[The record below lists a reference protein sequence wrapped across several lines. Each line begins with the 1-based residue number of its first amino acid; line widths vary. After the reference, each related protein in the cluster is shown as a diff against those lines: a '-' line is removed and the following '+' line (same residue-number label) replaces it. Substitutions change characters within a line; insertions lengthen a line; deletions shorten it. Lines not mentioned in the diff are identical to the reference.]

1 MKTMAITNDD
11 GYTEGVE
18 ILLEAA
24 GKMGKAYAVLP
35 DRQRS
40 AVSTALTLHKPLRLT
55 HLRKKIYTLNGNPA
69 DCALFALHSRELPKP
84 DVIFSGINW
93 GDNCGLSPLLS
104 SGTIGAC
111 WKAAIYKVP
120 AIAFSVYRP
129 YHRLGWEKK
138 ENWGREELGDA
149 VLKVWKALGPK
160 LKKGEFYVVNFPEE
174 KNLGKAK
181 MVFAKKHQWIRTA
194 ATIEKRKDP
203 HGNPYYWLSGKTVK
217 PEKGTDYYELA
228 VKGNISVTKVELEG
242 LANP

>member
-1 MKTMAITNDD
+1 MNIAITDDD

-18 ILLEAA
+18 ILLSAA
-24 GKMGKAYAVLP
+24 EEIGNAYAVLP

-40 AVSTALTLHKPLRLT
+40 AVSVALTLHKPLRLNNV
-55 HLRKKIYTLNGNPA
+55 KKRIYTLNGNPA
-69 DCALFALHSRELPKP
+69 DCTLFAIHSKELPKP

-93 GDNCGLSPLLS
+93 GDNSGMSPLIS

-138 ENWGREELGDA
+138 ENWGREELKAA
-149 VLKVWKALGPK
+149 VLRVWKILKPK
-160 LKKGEFYVVNFPEE
+160 LKGGDFYVVNFPDE
-174 KNLGKAK
+174 KHLAKAK
-181 MVFAKKHQWIRTA
+181 IIFPKRRQWIRTY
-194 ATIEKRKDP
+194 ATIERREDP
-203 HGNPYYWLSGKTVK
+203 HGNAYYWLSGKSRK

-228 VKGNISVTKVELEG
+228 VKKNIVVTKVSLG
-242 LANP
+242 KLI